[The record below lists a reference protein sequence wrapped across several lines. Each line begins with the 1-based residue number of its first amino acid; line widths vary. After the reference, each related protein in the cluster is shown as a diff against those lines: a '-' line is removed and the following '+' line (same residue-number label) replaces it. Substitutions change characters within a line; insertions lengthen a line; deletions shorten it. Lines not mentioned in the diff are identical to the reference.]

1 MPLTNAEKQRRYR
14 QRLKEKGSYE
24 EVKEKDRRRHSL
36 RKAKA
41 KSQGKCMFLVFW
53 HEFHHHLLK
62 MDQYG
67 RYESSGQPGELFDP
81 SLHWR
86 QVKEEAEECEIQQSQ
101 GSAVSLGV
109 EISQVCLKED
119 PIEQDPSFDTVSD
132 IHGVTEQER
141 VHKRMKYLKVKVLP
155 SLVPVKES
163 EECPLVPVDEI
174 ASITVKDEENEDWLK
189 SEDEDLLKVSV
200 PWELLETSPSSSCS
214 DTEDSDNV
222 RHMDTKTLSRKR
234 LRAAVAILPQDPL
247 DSEVEDLSD
256 SEDDDLEDIPKPGDL
271 EDESP
276 SKLTKGDASPYP
288 KTAESPKR
296 KKRKGRNVII
306 LVPTDTYNH
315 NLDTVVSPFNSTSF
329 KTQPR
334 HPLWMKADIDSFQVP
349 DPVFVAPQCVQSPYQ
364 YFKMFFTDQMLAHIA
379 EQTNLYSVQQTG
391 SAINTNSGEIEDL
404 LSMLLYMGV
413 FDFPTIVDYWHS
425 DSRFPPVADTMS
437 VRRFQSLCRFLH
449 FNDNMQ
455 NNHSPD
461 RFYKIRPLFN
471 MLRQQCLLIQP
482 TNRQSIAE
490 VMVAYKGTKAGN
502 LRHYKSNQHDKFG
515 FRLFCRGSS
524 SGIIHDLLLYQ
535 GDTTFLNSGL
545 NEDEQNPLLSTKVVT
560 TLCTSIAEPEA
571 TVVFCDNYLISL
583 DLVKSLQARLGVRCI
598 GTVRAN
604 GTGGATAMDDK
615 DLAKLGRG
623 AYDYC
628 SQEGVIAVRWLDK
641 KSISI
646 LSNACGIEP
655 LGYVRRFCRETHQ
668 KIDITC
674 PSVMLAYIQAKEGI
688 DLSDMLV
695 RLYKTP
701 MKARRWYLPLFGYI
715 LDLCIANGW
724 LMYKRDCDLLKEKPV
739 HLKRFR
745 LSVAGTLKVVNK
757 LPTRFGQ
764 PSVPPNPHTTPKQLH
779 NPRALQPTADVRYD
793 CLGHWPIFGEQR
805 GRCNLCVKGVSR
817 WKCSKC
823 GDGKLFLCLNNKQ
836 QCFVCYHQ
844 K

>member
-41 KSQGKCMFLVFW
+41 KSQGKW
-53 HEFHHHLLK
+53 HEFDHHLLT

-67 RYESSGQPGELFDP
+67 RYESSGQPEELFDH

-86 QVKEEAEECEIQQSQ
+86 QVKEEAEECEIQQTQ

-109 EISQVCLKED
+109 EMSQVCLKED
-119 PIEQDPSFDTVSD
+119 PNEQDPSFDTVSD
-132 IHGVTEQER
+132 THGVTEQER
-141 VHKRMKYLKVKVLP
+141 VYKRMNYLKVKVLP
-155 SLVPVKES
+155 SLVPVKEES
-163 EECPLVPVDEI
+163 EECSLLPVDEV

-189 SEDEDLLKVSV
+189 SEDEDLVKVSV
-200 PWELLETSPSSSCS
+200 PWEPLQTSSSSLCS
-214 DTEDSDNV
+214 DTEDTEDSEMDSDNV

-234 LRAAVAILPQDPL
+234 PRAAVAILPQDPQW
-247 DSEVEDLSD
+247 SEVEDLSD
-256 SEDDDLEDIPKPGDL
+256 SEDDDLEYIPKSGDL

-288 KTAESPKR
+288 KTPESPKR
-296 KKRKGRNVII
+296 KKRKSRN
-306 LVPTDTYNH
+306 
-315 NLDTVVSPFNSTSF
+315 
-329 KTQPR
+329 
-334 HPLWMKADIDSFQVP
+334 
-349 DPVFVAPQCVQSPYQ
+349 
-364 YFKMFFTDQMLAHIA
+364 
-379 EQTNLYSVQQTG
+379 TG
-391 SAINTNSGEIEDL
+391 SAINTNTREIEDF

-413 FDFPTIVDYWHS
+413 FDFPTFVDYWHS
-425 DSRFPPVADTMS
+425 DSRFPPVADVMS
-437 VRRFQSLCRFLH
+437 VRRFQSLRRFLH

-461 RFYKIRPLFN
+461 RFYKIQPLFN

-482 TNRQSIAE
+482 TNRQNIAE

-502 LRHYKSNQHDKFG
+502 LCHYKSNQHDKFG

-545 NEDEQNPLLSTKVVT
+545 DEDEQNPLLGTKVVT

-583 DLVKSLQARLGVRCI
+583 DLVKSLQARLGVRSI

-604 GTGGATAMDDK
+604 CTGGATGMDDK

-641 KSISI
+641 KSVSI

-655 LGYVRRFCRETHQ
+655 LVYVKRFCRETHQ

-674 PSVMLAYIQAKEGI
+674 PSVMSAYIQAKEGI

-695 RLYKTP
+695 CLYKTP

-715 LDLCIANGW
+715 LDLCIVNGW

-757 LPTRFGQ
+757 LPARVGQ
-764 PSVPPNPHTTPKQLH
+764 PSVPPNPHKSPKRLH
-779 NPRALQPTADVRYD
+779 NPRTLQPTADVRYD

>member
-36 RKAKA
+36 RKAQA
-41 KSQGKCMFLVFW
+41 KSQGKW
-53 HEFHHHLLK
+53 HEFDHHLLK

-67 RYESSGQPGELFDP
+67 RYESSGQPEEVSDH

-101 GSAVSLGV
+101 GSAVSLGL
-109 EISQVCLKED
+109 EMSQ
-119 PIEQDPSFDTVSD
+119 
-132 IHGVTEQER
+132 
-141 VHKRMKYLKVKVLP
+141 VLP
-155 SLVPVKES
+155 SPVPVKEES
-163 EECPLVPVDEI
+163 EECSLLPVDEEEV
-174 ASITVKDEENEDWLK
+174 ASITVKKEENEDWLK
-189 SEDEDLLKVSV
+189 SEDEDVVKVSV
-200 PWELLETSPSSSCS
+200 PWEPLETPSSSCS
-214 DTEDSDNV
+214 DTEDSEMESDNV

-234 LRAAVAILPQDPL
+234 PRTAEAILPQDPL
-247 DSEVEDLSD
+247 ESEVEDLSD
-256 SEDDDLEDIPKPGDL
+256 SEDDDLEYIPKPGDL

-276 SKLTKGDASPYP
+276 SKLTKGDASPHP
-288 KTAESPKR
+288 KTAEYPKR
-296 KKRKGRNVII
+296 KKRKSRN
-306 LVPTDTYNH
+306 
-315 NLDTVVSPFNSTSF
+315 
-329 KTQPR
+329 
-334 HPLWMKADIDSFQVP
+334 
-349 DPVFVAPQCVQSPYQ
+349 
-364 YFKMFFTDQMLAHIA
+364 
-379 EQTNLYSVQQTG
+379 TG
-391 SAINTNSGEIEDL
+391 SAINTNSGEIEDF

-413 FDFPTIVDYWHS
+413 FDFPTFVDYWHS
-425 DSRFPPVADTMS
+425 DSRFPPVADAMS
-437 VRRFQSLCRFLH
+437 LRRFQSLRRYLH

-455 NNHSPD
+455 SNHSPD

-482 TNRQSIAE
+482 TNRQNIAE

-515 FRLFCRGSS
+515 FRLFSRGSS

-535 GDTTFLNSGL
+535 GDTTFLNTGL
-545 NEDEQNPLLSTKVVT
+545 DEDEQNPLLGTKVVT
-560 TLCTSIAEPEA
+560 TLCTTIAEPEA
-571 TVVFCDNYLISL
+571 TVVFCDNYLISF

-604 GTGGATAMDDK
+604 CTGGATAMDDK
-615 DLAKLGRG
+615 ELAKLGRG

-641 KSISI
+641 KSVSI

-655 LGYVRRFCRETHQ
+655 LGSVRRFCRETHQ

-674 PSVMLAYIQAKEGI
+674 PSVMSAYIQAKEGI

-701 MKARRWYLPLFGYI
+701 MKAHRWYHPLFGYI

-724 LMYKRDCDLLKEKPV
+724 LMYKRDCDLLNEKPV

-757 LPTRFGQ
+757 LPARIGQ
-764 PSVPPNPHTTPKQLH
+764 QSVLPNPHTTPKRRH

>member
-67 RYESSGQPGELFDP
+67 RYESSGQPRELFDP

-132 IHGVTEQER
+132 IHGVTEQEC

-189 SEDEDLLKVSV
+189 SEDEDLVKVSV

-276 SKLTKGDASPYP
+276 SKLTKGDASQYP

-296 KKRKGRNVII
+296 KKRKSRN
-306 LVPTDTYNH
+306 
-315 NLDTVVSPFNSTSF
+315 
-329 KTQPR
+329 
-334 HPLWMKADIDSFQVP
+334 
-349 DPVFVAPQCVQSPYQ
+349 
-364 YFKMFFTDQMLAHIA
+364 
-379 EQTNLYSVQQTG
+379 TG

-413 FDFPTIVDYWHS
+413 FDFPTFVDYWHS

-641 KSISI
+641 KSVSI

-757 LPTRFGQ
+757 VPTRFGQ
-764 PSVPPNPHTTPKQLH
+764 PSVPPNPHTTPKRLH

>member
-53 HEFHHHLLK
+53 HEFDRHLLK

-67 RYESSGQPGELFDP
+67 RYESSGQPGELFDH

-109 EISQVCLKED
+109 EMSQVCLKED

-155 SLVPVKES
+155 TLVPVKEES
-163 EECPLVPVDEI
+163 EECSLLPVDEI
-174 ASITVKDEENEDWLK
+174 VSITVKKEENEDWLK
-189 SEDEDLLKVSV
+189 SEDEDVVKVSV
-200 PWELLETSPSSSCS
+200 PWELLETSSSCS

-234 LRAAVAILPQDPL
+234 PRAAVAILPQDPL
-247 DSEVEDLSD
+247 ESEVEDLSD
-256 SEDDDLEDIPKPGDL
+256 SEDDDLEYIPKPGDL

-296 KKRKGRNVII
+296 KKRKSRN
-306 LVPTDTYNH
+306 
-315 NLDTVVSPFNSTSF
+315 
-329 KTQPR
+329 
-334 HPLWMKADIDSFQVP
+334 
-349 DPVFVAPQCVQSPYQ
+349 
-364 YFKMFFTDQMLAHIA
+364 
-379 EQTNLYSVQQTG
+379 TG
-391 SAINTNSGEIEDL
+391 SSINTNFGEIEDF

-413 FDFPTIVDYWHS
+413 FDFPTFVDYWHS
-425 DSRFPPVADTMS
+425 DSRFPPVADAMS
-437 VRRFQSLCRFLH
+437 VRRFQSLRRFLH

-515 FRLFCRGSS
+515 FRLFSRGSS

-545 NEDEQNPLLSTKVVT
+545 DEDEQNPLLSTKVVT

-598 GTVRAN
+598 GTVRAKC
-604 GTGGATAMDDK
+604 TVGATAMDDK
-615 DLAKLGRG
+615 ALAKLGRG

-641 KSISI
+641 KSVSI

-655 LGYVRRFCRETHQ
+655 LGNVRRFCRETHQ
-668 KIDITC
+668 KIDIAC
-674 PSVMLAYIQAKEGI
+674 PSVMSAYIQAKEGI

-757 LPTRFGQ
+757 LPARVGQ
-764 PSVPPNPHTTPKQLH
+764 PSVPPKRLH

>member
-36 RKAKA
+36 RKAQA
-41 KSQGKCMFLVFW
+41 KSQGKW
-53 HEFHHHLLK
+53 HEFDHHLLK

-67 RYESSGQPGELFDP
+67 RYESSGQPEEVSDH

-101 GSAVSLGV
+101 GSAVSLGL
-109 EISQVCLKED
+109 EMSQ
-119 PIEQDPSFDTVSD
+119 
-132 IHGVTEQER
+132 
-141 VHKRMKYLKVKVLP
+141 VLP
-155 SLVPVKES
+155 SPVPVKEES
-163 EECPLVPVDEI
+163 EECSLLPVDEEEV
-174 ASITVKDEENEDWLK
+174 ASITVKKEENEDWLK
-189 SEDEDLLKVSV
+189 SEDEDVVKVSV
-200 PWELLETSPSSSCS
+200 PWEPLETPSSSCS
-214 DTEDSDNV
+214 DTEDSEMESDNV

-234 LRAAVAILPQDPL
+234 PRTAEAILPQDPL
-247 DSEVEDLSD
+247 ESEVEDLSD
-256 SEDDDLEDIPKPGDL
+256 SEDDDLEYIPKPGDL

-276 SKLTKGDASPYP
+276 SKLTKGDASPHP
-288 KTAESPKR
+288 KTAEYPKR
-296 KKRKGRNVII
+296 KKRKSRNVII
-306 LVPTDTYNH
+306 LVPTDTHNH
-315 NLDTVVSPFNSTSF
+315 NLDTVVSPCNSSSF

-334 HPLWMKADIDSFQVP
+334 HPLWKKANIDSFQVP

-364 YFKMFFTDQMLAHIA
+364 YFKMFFTDQMIAHIA

-391 SAINTNSGEIEDL
+391 SAINTNSGEIEDF

-413 FDFPTIVDYWHS
+413 FDFPTFVDYWHS
-425 DSRFPPVADTMS
+425 DSRFPPVADAMS
-437 VRRFQSLCRFLH
+437 LRRFQSLRRYLH

-455 NNHSPD
+455 SNHSPD

-482 TNRQSIAE
+482 TNRQNIAE

-515 FRLFCRGSS
+515 FRLFSRGSS

-535 GDTTFLNSGL
+535 GDTTFLNTGL
-545 NEDEQNPLLSTKVVT
+545 DEDEQNPLLGTKVVT
-560 TLCTSIAEPEA
+560 TLCTTIAEPEA
-571 TVVFCDNYLISL
+571 TVVFCDNYLISF

-604 GTGGATAMDDK
+604 CTGGATAMDDK
-615 DLAKLGRG
+615 ELAKLGRG

-641 KSISI
+641 KSVSI

-655 LGYVRRFCRETHQ
+655 LGSVRRFCRETHQ

-674 PSVMLAYIQAKEGI
+674 PSVMSAYIQAKEGI

-701 MKARRWYLPLFGYI
+701 MKAHRWYHPLFGYI

-724 LMYKRDCDLLKEKPV
+724 LMYKRDCDLLNEKPV

-757 LPTRFGQ
+757 LPARIGQ
-764 PSVPPNPHTTPKQLH
+764 QSVLPNPHTTPKRRH

>member
-53 HEFHHHLLK
+53 HEFDRHLLK

-67 RYESSGQPGELFDP
+67 RYESSGQPGELFDH

-109 EISQVCLKED
+109 EMSQVCLKED

-155 SLVPVKES
+155 TLVPVKEES
-163 EECPLVPVDEI
+163 EECSLLPVDEI
-174 ASITVKDEENEDWLK
+174 VSITVKKEENEDWLK
-189 SEDEDLLKVSV
+189 SEDEDVVKVSV

-234 LRAAVAILPQDPL
+234 PRAAVAILPQDPL
-247 DSEVEDLSD
+247 ESEVGDLSD
-256 SEDDDLEDIPKPGDL
+256 SEDDDLEYIPKPGDL

-296 KKRKGRNVII
+296 KKRKSRN
-306 LVPTDTYNH
+306 
-315 NLDTVVSPFNSTSF
+315 
-329 KTQPR
+329 
-334 HPLWMKADIDSFQVP
+334 
-349 DPVFVAPQCVQSPYQ
+349 
-364 YFKMFFTDQMLAHIA
+364 
-379 EQTNLYSVQQTG
+379 TG
-391 SAINTNSGEIEDL
+391 SSINTNFGEIEDF

-413 FDFPTIVDYWHS
+413 FDFPTFVDYWHS
-425 DSRFPPVADTMS
+425 DSRFPPVADAMS
-437 VRRFQSLCRFLH
+437 VRRFQSLRRFLH

-515 FRLFCRGSS
+515 FRLFSRGSS

-545 NEDEQNPLLSTKVVT
+545 DEDEQNPLLSTKVVT

-598 GTVRAN
+598 GTVRAKC
-604 GTGGATAMDDK
+604 TVGATAMDDK
-615 DLAKLGRG
+615 ALAKLGRG

-641 KSISI
+641 KSVSI

-655 LGYVRRFCRETHQ
+655 LGNVRRFCRETHQ
-668 KIDITC
+668 KIDIAC
-674 PSVMLAYIQAKEGI
+674 PSVMSAYIQAKEGI

-757 LPTRFGQ
+757 LPARVGQ
-764 PSVPPNPHTTPKQLH
+764 PSVPPKRLH

>member
-41 KSQGKCMFLVFW
+41 KSQGKW

-67 RYESSGQPGELFDP
+67 RYESSGQPGELFDH

-86 QVKEEAEECEIQQSQ
+86 QGKEEAEECEIQQSQ

-163 EECPLVPVDEI
+163 DECSLVPVDEI

-189 SEDEDLLKVSV
+189 SEDENLVKVSV

-234 LRAAVAILPQDPL
+234 LRAAVAFLPQDPL

-296 KKRKGRNVII
+296 KKRKSRN
-306 LVPTDTYNH
+306 
-315 NLDTVVSPFNSTSF
+315 
-329 KTQPR
+329 
-334 HPLWMKADIDSFQVP
+334 
-349 DPVFVAPQCVQSPYQ
+349 
-364 YFKMFFTDQMLAHIA
+364 
-379 EQTNLYSVQQTG
+379 TG
-391 SAINTNSGEIEDL
+391 SAINTNSGEIEDF

-413 FDFPTIVDYWHS
+413 FDFPTFVDYWHS

-482 TNRQSIAE
+482 SNRQSIAE

-502 LRHYKSNQHDKFG
+502 IRHYKSNQHDKFG

-641 KSISI
+641 KRVSI

-757 LPTRFGQ
+757 LPTRVGQ
-764 PSVPPNPHTTPKQLH
+764 PSVPPNPHTTPKRLH

>member
-41 KSQGKCMFLVFW
+41 KSQGKW
-53 HEFHHHLLK
+53 HEFDRHLLK

-67 RYESSGQPGELFDP
+67 RYESSGQPGELFDH

-109 EISQVCLKED
+109 EMSQVCLKED

-155 SLVPVKES
+155 TLVPVKEES
-163 EECPLVPVDEI
+163 EECSLLPVDEI
-174 ASITVKDEENEDWLK
+174 VSITVKKEENEDWLK
-189 SEDEDLLKVSV
+189 SEDEDVVKVSV

-234 LRAAVAILPQDPL
+234 PRAAVAILPQDPL
-247 DSEVEDLSD
+247 ESEVGDLSD
-256 SEDDDLEDIPKPGDL
+256 SEDDDLEYIPKPGDL

-296 KKRKGRNVII
+296 KKRKSRN
-306 LVPTDTYNH
+306 
-315 NLDTVVSPFNSTSF
+315 
-329 KTQPR
+329 
-334 HPLWMKADIDSFQVP
+334 
-349 DPVFVAPQCVQSPYQ
+349 
-364 YFKMFFTDQMLAHIA
+364 
-379 EQTNLYSVQQTG
+379 TG
-391 SAINTNSGEIEDL
+391 SSINTNFGEIEDF

-413 FDFPTIVDYWHS
+413 FDFPTFVDYWHS
-425 DSRFPPVADTMS
+425 DSRFPPVADAMS
-437 VRRFQSLCRFLH
+437 VRRFQSLRRFLH

-515 FRLFCRGSS
+515 FRLFSRGSS

-545 NEDEQNPLLSTKVVT
+545 DEDEQNPLLSTKVVT

-598 GTVRAN
+598 GTVRAKC
-604 GTGGATAMDDK
+604 TVGATAMDDK
-615 DLAKLGRG
+615 ALAKLGRG

-641 KSISI
+641 KSVSI

-655 LGYVRRFCRETHQ
+655 LGNVRRFCRETHQ
-668 KIDITC
+668 KIDIAC
-674 PSVMLAYIQAKEGI
+674 PSVMSAYIQAKEGI

-757 LPTRFGQ
+757 LPARVGQ
-764 PSVPPNPHTTPKQLH
+764 PSVPPKRLH

>member
-53 HEFHHHLLK
+53 HEFDRHLLK

-67 RYESSGQPGELFDP
+67 RYESSGQPGELFDH

-109 EISQVCLKED
+109 EMSQVCLKED

-155 SLVPVKES
+155 TLVPVKEES
-163 EECPLVPVDEI
+163 EECSLLPVDEI
-174 ASITVKDEENEDWLK
+174 VSITVKKEENEDWLK
-189 SEDEDLLKVSV
+189 SEDEDVVKVSV

-234 LRAAVAILPQDPL
+234 PRAAVAILPQDPL
-247 DSEVEDLSD
+247 ESEVGDLSD
-256 SEDDDLEDIPKPGDL
+256 SEDDDLEYIPKPGDL

-296 KKRKGRNVII
+296 KKRKSRN
-306 LVPTDTYNH
+306 
-315 NLDTVVSPFNSTSF
+315 
-329 KTQPR
+329 
-334 HPLWMKADIDSFQVP
+334 
-349 DPVFVAPQCVQSPYQ
+349 
-364 YFKMFFTDQMLAHIA
+364 
-379 EQTNLYSVQQTG
+379 TG
-391 SAINTNSGEIEDL
+391 SSINTNFGEIEDF

-413 FDFPTIVDYWHS
+413 FDFPTFVDYWHS
-425 DSRFPPVADTMS
+425 DSRFPPVADAMS
-437 VRRFQSLCRFLH
+437 VRRFQSLRRFLH

-482 TNRQSIAE
+482 TNRQSLAE

-515 FRLFCRGSS
+515 FRLFSRGSS

-545 NEDEQNPLLSTKVVT
+545 DEDEQNPLLSTKVVT

-598 GTVRAN
+598 GTVRAKC
-604 GTGGATAMDDK
+604 TVGATAMDDK
-615 DLAKLGRG
+615 ALAKLGRG

-641 KSISI
+641 KSVSI

-655 LGYVRRFCRETHQ
+655 LGNVRRFCRETHQ
-668 KIDITC
+668 KIDIAC
-674 PSVMLAYIQAKEGI
+674 PSVMSAYIQAKEGI

-757 LPTRFGQ
+757 LPARVGQ
-764 PSVPPNPHTTPKQLH
+764 PSVPPKRLH

>member
-36 RKAKA
+36 RKAQA

-53 HEFHHHLLK
+53 HEFDHHLLK

-67 RYESSGQPGELFDP
+67 RYESSGQPEEVSDH

-101 GSAVSLGV
+101 GSAVSLGL
-109 EISQVCLKED
+109 EMSQ
-119 PIEQDPSFDTVSD
+119 
-132 IHGVTEQER
+132 
-141 VHKRMKYLKVKVLP
+141 VLP
-155 SLVPVKES
+155 SPVPVKEES
-163 EECPLVPVDEI
+163 EECSLLPVDEEEV
-174 ASITVKDEENEDWLK
+174 ASITVKKEENEDWLK
-189 SEDEDLLKVSV
+189 SEDEDVVKVSV
-200 PWELLETSPSSSCS
+200 PWEPLETPSSSCS
-214 DTEDSDNV
+214 DTEDSEMESDNV

-234 LRAAVAILPQDPL
+234 PRTAEAILPQDPL
-247 DSEVEDLSD
+247 ESEVEDLSD
-256 SEDDDLEDIPKPGDL
+256 SEDDDLEYIPKPGDL

-276 SKLTKGDASPYP
+276 SKLTKGDASPHP
-288 KTAESPKR
+288 KTAEYPKR
-296 KKRKGRNVII
+296 KKRKSRN
-306 LVPTDTYNH
+306 
-315 NLDTVVSPFNSTSF
+315 
-329 KTQPR
+329 
-334 HPLWMKADIDSFQVP
+334 
-349 DPVFVAPQCVQSPYQ
+349 
-364 YFKMFFTDQMLAHIA
+364 
-379 EQTNLYSVQQTG
+379 TG
-391 SAINTNSGEIEDL
+391 SAINTNSGEIEDF

-413 FDFPTIVDYWHS
+413 FDFPTFVDYWHS
-425 DSRFPPVADTMS
+425 DSRFPPVADAMS
-437 VRRFQSLCRFLH
+437 LRRFQSLRRYLH

-455 NNHSPD
+455 SNHSPD

-482 TNRQSIAE
+482 TNRQNIAE

-515 FRLFCRGSS
+515 FRLFSRGSS

-535 GDTTFLNSGL
+535 GDTTFLNTGL
-545 NEDEQNPLLSTKVVT
+545 DEDEQNPLLGTKVVT
-560 TLCTSIAEPEA
+560 TLCTTIAEPEA
-571 TVVFCDNYLISL
+571 TVVFCDNYLISF

-604 GTGGATAMDDK
+604 CTGGATAMDDK
-615 DLAKLGRG
+615 ELAKLGRG

-641 KSISI
+641 KSVSI

-655 LGYVRRFCRETHQ
+655 LGSVRRFCRETHQ

-674 PSVMLAYIQAKEGI
+674 PSVMSAYIQAKEGI

-701 MKARRWYLPLFGYI
+701 MKAHRWYHPLFGYI

-724 LMYKRDCDLLKEKPV
+724 LMYKRDCDLLNEKPV

-757 LPTRFGQ
+757 LPARIGQ
-764 PSVPPNPHTTPKQLH
+764 QSVLPNPHTTPKRRH